1 MILPG
6 PGAIDCD
13 IHPALPNTAAL
24 LPYLDEYWREHI
36 TQRGLEQDN
45 YDSGAYPPNAPISA
59 RPDWRGP
66 GGTSSKPGVD
76 LSLVQTQCLDAFGSR
91 FAICNVIHA
100 APLVYSEDLA
110 AAFCRAI
117 NDWMAKEWLDR
128 DPRLRASIVVP
139 IHSPDLAAA
148 EIERCAAD
156 PRFVQVLLLASAELP
171 LGRRM
176 NWPIYAAAERH
187 QLPIGVHAGSSMR
200 HATTNTGWPSYY
212 LEDYVGL
219 ASGCASA
226 LNSLICEGVFVQYP
240 GLKVVLM
247 ESGVSWLPNFIW
259 RANKTWRAARMEVP
273 WQTRPPGEYI
283 RDHVRL
289 TVQPFDAPP
298 TAAMTERVMEEI
310 GSDEILLFATDYPHW
325 HFDGADA
332 LPDGIP
338 AHLARKIAI
347 DNPLKTYP
355 RLTQKTESAP

>member
-1 MILPG
+1 VILPG

-13 IHPALPNTAAL
+13 IHPALPSTAAL

-36 TQRGLEQDN
+36 TQRGLEKDN

-59 RPDWRGP
+59 RPDWRGT
-66 GGTSSKPGVD
+66 GKPGTD
-76 LSLVQTQCLDAFGSR
+76 FTLLKSRCLDAFDSR

-156 PRFVQVLLLASAELP
+156 PRFVSVLLLASAELP
-171 LGRRM
+171 LGRRI
-176 NWPIYAAAERH
+176 NWPIYAAAERNN
-187 QLPIGVHAGSSMR
+187 LPIGVHAGSSMR

-273 WQTRPPGEYI
+273 WQTRSPGEYI

-298 TAAMTERVMEEI
+298 TAAMTERIMEEI
-310 GSDEILLFATDYPHW
+310 GSDEILLFATDFPHW

-347 DNPLKTYP
+347 DNPLRTYP
-355 RLTQKTESAP
+355 RLSQRLAQ

>member
-1 MILPG
+1 MKLPIT
-6 PGAIDCD
+6 GAIDCD
-13 IHPALPNTAAL
+13 IHPALPSTAAL
-24 LPYLDEYWREHI
+24 LPYLDEYWREHF
-36 TQRGLEQDN
+36 TQRGLERDN
-45 YDSGAYPPNAPISA
+45 FDSGAYPPNAPISA
-59 RPDWRGP
+59 RPDWRGA
-66 GGTSSKPGVD
+66 GKPGMD
-76 LSLVQTQCLDAFGSR
+76 FALLKSHCLDAFGSR

-110 AAFCRAI
+110 AAFCRAL
-117 NDWMAKEWLDR
+117 NKWLAAEWLDR
-128 DPRLRASIVVP
+128 DKRLRASIVVP

-171 LGRRM
+171 LGRRQ

-187 QLPIGVHAGSSMR
+187 GLPIGVHAGSSYR
-200 HATTNTGWPSYY
+200 HAPTNTGWPSYY

-226 LNSLICEGVFVQYP
+226 LNSLICEGVFVQFP
-240 GLKVVLM
+240 SLKVVLM

-273 WQTRPPGEYI
+273 WQTRSPGEYI

-298 TAAMTERVMEEI
+298 TAAMTERIMEEI
-310 GSDEILLFATDYPHW
+310 GSDEILLFATDFPHW
-325 HFDGADA
+325 HFDGAEA
-332 LPDGIP
+332 LPDGISS
-338 AHLARKIAI
+338 HLARKIAI

-355 RLTQKTESAP
+355 RLSL

>member
-1 MILPG
+1 MKLPG

-13 IHPALPNTAAL
+13 IHPALPGTHVL
-24 LPYLDEYWREHI
+24 LPYFNEYWREHI
-36 TQRGLEQDN
+36 TQRGLEKDN
-45 YDSGAYPPNAPISA
+45 LDTGAYPPNAPLSA
-59 RPDWRGP
+59 RPDWRG
-66 GGTSSKPGVD
+66 GGKPGSA
-76 LSLVQTQCLDAFGSR
+76 LEMVQKHCLDGFGSR
-91 FAICNVIHA
+91 FAICNVLHGA
-100 APLVYSEDLA
+100 QVVYSEDLSA
-110 AAFCRAI
+110 ALCRAV
-117 NDWMAKEWLDR
+117 NDWIAREWLDKE
-128 DPRLRASIVVP
+128 PRLRASIVVP

-171 LGRRM
+171 LGRRQ

-187 QLPIGVHAGSSMR
+187 NLPIGVHAGSSFR
-200 HATTNTGWPSYY
+200 HAPTNTGWPSFY

-240 GLKVVLM
+240 ALKVVLM

-273 WQTRPPGEYI
+273 WQAKSPGEYI

-298 TAAMTERVMEEI
+298 SPAMLERIIEEI
-310 GSDEILLFATDYPHW
+310 GSDEILLFSTDFPHW
-325 HFDGADA
+325 HFDGEEA

-338 AHLARKIAI
+338 AHLAQKIAVE
-347 DNPLKTYP
+347 NPLKTYP
-355 RLTQKTESAP
+355 RLSQSV

>member
-1 MILPG
+1 MQLPVT
-6 PGAIDCD
+6 GAIDCD

-24 LPYLDEYWREHI
+24 LPYLDEYWREHF
-36 TQRGLEQDN
+36 TQRGLERDN
-45 YDSGAYPPNAPISA
+45 FDSGAYPPNAPISA
-59 RPDWRGP
+59 RPDWRGT
-66 GGTSSKPGVD
+66 GKPGVD
-76 LSLVQTQCLDAFGSR
+76 FSLLQTHCLDAFASKY
-91 FAICNVIHA
+91 AICNLIHA

-110 AAFCRAI
+110 AAFCRAL
-117 NDWMAKEWLDR
+117 NKWLTAEWLDR

-139 IHSPDLAAA
+139 FHSPDLAAA
-148 EIERCAAD
+148 EIDRCAAD

-171 LGRRM
+171 LGRRQ

-187 QLPIGVHAGSSMR
+187 NLPIGIHAGSSYR
-200 HATTNTGWPSYY
+200 HAPTNTGWPSYY

-226 LNSLICEGVFVQYP
+226 LNSLICEGVFVQHP
-240 GLKVVLM
+240 SLKVVLM

-273 WQTRPPGEYI
+273 WQTRPPSDYI

-298 TAAMTERVMEEI
+298 TASMTERIMAEI
-310 GSDEILLFATDYPHW
+310 GSDEILLFATDFPHW

-332 LPDGIP
+332 LPDGISP
-338 AHLARKIAI
+338 HLARKIAI

-355 RLTQKTESAP
+355 RLSL